1 VIGKFL
7 VEDTVGIGSPT
18 WPLES

>member
-7 VEDTVGIGSPT
+7 VEDTLGICSPT